1 MPIFEYQATD
11 AAGALQRGTQ
21 VGASMDAAAK
31 ELAGRGLQVTSLS
44 LTGQDLDLTP
54 RPPQPEAS
62 SHVMDEYVT
71 HENTPRA
78 ETERLME
85 RRSYWATDVVGT
97 TVGKV
102 ALPAIAFFFRQFAV
116 MINAGV
122 SPTQALNTL
131 AGQTQS
137 PKLGRILRE
146 LSQHALEGRPMSF
159 GMQRYPEVFSPLVLS
174 LVRVGERSG
183 TMVEACNLVAT
194 YTEREIAIRNL
205 VRRVTIYPKIV
216 IALSIVILSA
226 ASAIISSLG
235 KKSQL
240 SAPLMTMSTWIWLGP
255 LLIGL
260 FLFYRV
266 GLANARI
273 RYNYEGFLLAIPY
286 IGGTVKQFA
295 MAKFGRALGTLY
307 AAGVPIHE
315 AFRLSAD
322 ACGNEYLRSRMMPA
336 IRGIEGGATLHSTML
351 ATNAFNPI
359 VLDMVAT
366 GEQTGSLN
374 QMLEKVAEYYEGES
388 ETRSVKM
395 GYILGAVALL
405 GVGVY
410 IGYIYI
416 QNMMSIVGGGLQS
429 ALKET
434 GN

>member
-1 MPIFEYQATD
+1 MPIFEYQAIDGNGVT
-11 AAGALQRGTQ
+11 QRGTQ
-21 VGASMDAAAK
+21 VGSTLDSVAK
-31 ELAGRGLQVTSLS
+31 ELAQRGLQVSSLN
-44 LTGQDLDLTP
+44 LANTGADMP
-54 RPPQPEAS
+54 RLERTPEATQATEEPVATNS
-62 SHVMDEYVT
+62 SIT
-71 HENTPRA
+71 
-78 ETERLME
+78 E
-85 RRSYWATDVVGT
+85 RRSYIATDVVGT

-102 ALPAIAFFFRQFAV
+102 GLPALSFFFRQYAV

-122 SPTQALNTL
+122 TPTQALNTL
-131 AGQTQS
+131 AGQTAS

-146 LSQHALEGRPMSF
+146 LGQHALEGRPMSF
-159 GMQRYPEVFSPLVLS
+159 GMQRYPEVFTPLYLS

-183 TMVEACNLVAT
+183 TLVETSNLIAA
-194 YTEREIAIRNL
+194 YIEREIAIRNL

-216 IALSIVILSA
+216 VALSIFILIA
-226 ASAIISSLG
+226 ANEIISSLG
-235 KKSQL
+235 RGRPL
-240 SAPLMTMSTWIWLGP
+240 TAPLLSLKVWVILGP
-255 LLIGL
+255 LLVGL
-260 FLFYRV
+260 FLFLRI
-266 GLANARI
+266 GLANPRI
-273 RYNYEGFLLAIPY
+273 KYNWDAFLLGIPY

-307 AAGVPIHE
+307 TAGVPIQE

-322 ACGNEYLRSRMMPA
+322 SCGNEYLRTKMMPA
-336 IRGIEGGATLHSTML
+336 MRGLEAGQTLFETMR

-359 VLDMVAT
+359 VMDMVAT

-388 ETRSVKM
+388 EVRSVKM

-410 IGYIYI
+410 VGYIYVS
-416 QNMMSIVGGGLQS
+416 NMMAILGGGLQE